1 DGIRDF
7 HVTGV
12 QTCALPIYH
21 GVRPLRILKAVID
34 NLMSGDLLGGQGG
47 STITQQV
54 IKNSVLV
61 QEKSIPRKVKE
72 WILAIRLEQVLS
84 KEEILLH
91 YLNESPYGGTIYGV
105 EEASLAFFG
114 KPASDVTLAEAAY
127 LAPLPQAPTYYS
139 PYGNHIDELE
149 RRKNQVLDRMLI
161 NNFITR
167 EEYEAAKNKKVE
179 WRPQI

>member
-84 KEEILLH
+84 KIGRASCRERVEIWAV
-91 YLNESPYGGTIYGV
+91 GV
-105 EEASLAFFG
+105 A
-114 KPASDVTLAEAAY
+114 
-127 LAPLPQAPTYYS
+127 
-139 PYGNHIDELE
+139 
-149 RRKNQVLDRMLI
+149 
-161 NNFITR
+161 
-167 EEYEAAKNKKVE
+167 
-179 WRPQI
+179 